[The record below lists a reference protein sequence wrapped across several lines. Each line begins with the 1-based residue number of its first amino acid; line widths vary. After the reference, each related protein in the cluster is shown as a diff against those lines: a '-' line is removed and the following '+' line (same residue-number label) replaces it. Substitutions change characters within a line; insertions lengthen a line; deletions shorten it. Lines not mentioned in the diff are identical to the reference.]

1 MTKRKVYYLFIFVL
15 IEIKEMTELLSEQQI
30 KG

>member
-15 IEIKEMTELLSEQQI
+15 IEIKEMTELLLEQQI
-30 KG
+30 KC